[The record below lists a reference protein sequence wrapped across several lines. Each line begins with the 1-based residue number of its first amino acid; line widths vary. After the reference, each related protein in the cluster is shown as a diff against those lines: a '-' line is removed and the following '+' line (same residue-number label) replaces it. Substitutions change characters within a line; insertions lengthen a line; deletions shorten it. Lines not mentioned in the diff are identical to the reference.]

1 LTTEGNALKE
11 LAPYVRVWYV
21 RRNRREAPYVRPLR
35 EDKLLLAYAAVFAV
49 KASFRMMTL
58 RLTGRRYDVV
68 SVHCTLE
75 ALLMT
80 VLRALLR
87 TPFVFVFE
95 GYTDW
100 EARAA
105 KYADIQIA
113 ISSDIAERCS
123 SRHGYRPIVIPVGV
137 DQSKF
142 RVDGTKIRK
151 MYSSGDEKIVLTVCR
166 LDPRKDIPT
175 LVRAAKLVCNRNQ
188 HVKFLIAGEGGEE
201 AGIRKLIDDLNL
213 SRKVILVKEVPVH
226 PAFYAASDL
235 FVLPSRYE
243 GFGIVFL
250 EAMSAGV
257 PIISTTAPAIPE
269 VVGDAG
275 LLVPPGNSELLAE
288 EILRLLKD
296 EKLRRDLA
304 ERGLERVGRYDW
316 DRLITQYEKVYASVI
331 KSQ

>member
-1 LTTEGNALKE
+1 
-11 LAPYVRVWYV
+11 
-21 RRNRREAPYVRPLR
+21 
-35 EDKLLLAYAAVFAV
+35 
-49 KASFRMMTL
+49 ML
-58 RLTGRRYDVV
+58 RLIGRRYDVV

-75 ALLMT
+75 AVLMT
-80 VLRALLR
+80 VLKALLR
-87 TPFVFVFE
+87 IPFVFVFE

-105 KYADIQIA
+105 KYADLQIA
-113 ISSDIAERCS
+113 ISSDIAERCF
-123 SRHGYRPIVIPVGV
+123 SRYGYKPIVIPVGV
-137 DQSKF
+137 DPNRF
-142 RVDGTKIRK
+142 RVDGTKLRE
-151 MYSSGDEKIVLTVCR
+151 MYSCGDEKIVLTVCR

-175 LVRAAKLVCNRNQ
+175 LVRAAKLVCNIDK
-188 HVKFLIAGEGGEE
+188 HVKFLVVGEGKEE
-201 AGIRKLIDDLNL
+201 AGIRKLIDELGL
-213 SRKVILVKEVPVH
+213 SRKVVLVKEAPAP

-275 LLVPPGNSELLAE
+275 LLVPPRNPELLAG

-296 EKLRRDLA
+296 EKLRSVLVEKA
-304 ERGLERVGRYDW
+304 LERVGRYDW
-316 DRLITQYEKVYASVI
+316 NRLITQYEKAYASAI
-331 KSQ
+331 KLQQTCELAKGLLKE